1 MATSAAKNRAR
12 ASSDSGEKPTSP
24 QRWWQ
29 WILLYP
35 AFAVALITAGPQ
47 CIDKAKSLKLG
58 VRSAA
63 EAERQAQLW
72 AKNASCAGTPAPGFL
87 SPTNVSVD
95 ATICNSGDILVRAVT
110 PQQTQV
116 FKWLPL
122 DDVVRTDTAG
132 GFISAAQAAN
142 APLAGR
148 SAPAAGNQVY
158 KVALLQVNVLCT
170 KSDGRYLKRRV
181 QTPQGCFDEVIDTY
195 TGSLVSRNPAP
206 CTPQC

>member
-1 MATSAAKNRAR
+1 MATSAAKNRSR
-12 ASSDSGEKPTSP
+12 ASSDSGTKSITP

-47 CIDKAKSLKLG
+47 WIDKAKSLKLG

-87 SPTNVSVD
+87 SPRNVSVD

-122 DDVVRTDTAG
+122 DDVVRTDAAG

-142 APLAGR
+142 LNVR
-148 SAPAAGNQVY
+148 QSAPVTAKSVH
-158 KVALLQVNVLCT
+158 KLALLQVNVLCT

-195 TGSLVSRNPAP
+195 TGALVSRNPAP